1 MVHEKFTYKD
11 GKQYGPYLYEN
22 KRVDGKIVTSYVGK
36 QGQGTSMF
44 PKLMRFWLI
53 ILLCAFFLVGLFIW
67 VTGDTSTGQVSVE
80 FDPVF
85 IAGEPLAGTVKFL
98 VKEGELV
105 PQNARV
111 VLRNGNITKELF
123 LSEASVQAEL
133 LSGAFFAEGVT
144 LAGSGEGYGARGT
157 RTITPVLDFQL
168 LITASDEES
177 TSGGASLVA
186 EEIASEGEEADET
199 EETTSSLSSEERS
212 ILTGEVIIEDAFT
225 VEGKVSLDDSFSY
238 VLTSGQ
244 EATLVRGSVL
254 FNGTELQDDVIS
266 LERVGNQVRVETE
279 YVVEEEG
286 FGEAFLGDVAL
297 TLTLDLSS
305 FDFVAND
312 SSFSV
317 LLTYEGTTIASAS
330 KALNVASSSSSN
342 LSAADV
348 LAPAVF
354 GNLTGNLTNATETMV
369 NQTVFFLGTIPLQ
382 RIAPNGSLVLN
393 VSEYFSGAENLSFLG
408 EHLNASFDGFVLT
421 LTSEA
426 GFTGAT
432 RGSVIGWNESM
443 SASSNEFTILVSSGA
458 VSLTT
463 ARSRIKVDEP
473 VKWVTNV
480 SLAVAKN
487 VTITLPSLAE
497 NIRVVAQT
505 EEGVKEPLEVAS
517 LLTGEVVIELA
528 VEREFFLQRWVRA
541 LFKGITGN
549 VVDEAPVAEELTLA
563 LDEENA
569 DSYLVSYYTGAPTAS
584 EVRTSN
590 GKQITISGPDAVEYT
605 DVIAF
610 TTLDNTLPLA
620 DQATLSLVWHTFS
633 TEIGTTLKTVDEV
646 PLASITES
654 TEEEFFAFS
663 EEKTEKVAM
672 HLLEEGGFDTILT
685 SPSSE
690 ETVSTDEGDAST
702 FDSLLTG
709 NVIGDVS
716 LENVDETPS
725 TSSTL
730 AVTSIIQPV
739 PFDAY
744 DLDGDGNIDYLEWV
758 VPHLSNQS
766 FSLIFTSGNSST
778 PGNNVTFEGTGE
790 QQFSHLTIDNSAAPF
805 SNLLA
810 YYSFDND
817 NASTLFDFSPYN
829 KDMTFGGGALS
840 NSTNCLYGNCI
851 QLDGVETFASGSDTG
866 FPTGAQ
872 NRSISLWMRSS
883 AQSDMIAYYY
893 GTNEYS
899 KTVYL
904 GIYSDTSA
912 ECPNP
917 AGIYTAMIGT
927 NGVGTNAC
935 GTTAIN
941 DGEWH
946 HTAFVYNSVNWTIYI
961 DGVYSGFR
969 EISTN
974 TAVGGTAEIGRQI
987 GGGYYFNGNVEE
999 IMIINQTLTST
1010 QVSNIYKNQSVRYS
1024 SSGIQEVKSFNITSN
1039 VNQYNISLQNYHR
1052 EHGTNISVRVGTWD
1066 IANDYNTSDLGSPNG
1081 LVLYYNFDNSSALG
1095 ENQTLV
1101 VDRTAASNNGTL
1113 KNGASTTSDSV
1124 YGRALS
1130 LNGIDQNVFLRGKS
1144 LGLDAGIIDTLTFT
1158 AWVKHNDLEGID
1170 ISGDGLVTADNT
1182 GGWGIGLTSSGTI
1195 FLTNVGLT
1203 ATYSTGAITAGTWQF
1218 IAVTLNST
1226 NLTFY
1231 INGLMDSSHISYH
1244 GLSGDNGNYS
1254 IGGRD
1259 ISQAAY
1265 LDGKLD
1271 ELMVFNRSLTP
1282 TEVKELYVKGR
1293 ALWTYSAYQNI
1304 TARDSNDNWSL
1315 NNFTI
1320 PTTTTNVLPS
1330 FLLLSDSNKFYTP
1343 ILQATSTAP
1352 ANVTTENVATP
1363 TSCTYSGSGN
1373 WAVNASD
1380 NCTITSNVNLGK
1392 NNFSITGIGRF
1403 TLDGANISNYTKG
1416 YIAGSTGAN
1425 DVAVRVINRG
1435 KFVSS
1440 FVLGLLSLL
1449 GISLALPV
1457 LLHDL
1462 PSVITQTSLYSSQRV
1477 IGGIR

>member
-186 EEIASEGEEADET
+186 EEIASEGEEAITQETEETEEADET

-432 RGSVIGWNESM
+432 RGSVTGWNESM

-549 VVDEAPVAEELTLA
+549 VVDEAPIAEELTLA

-709 NVIGDVS
+709 NVIGDIS

-817 NASTLFDFSPYN
+817 NASTAFDFTSN
-829 KDMTFGGGALS
+829 NNDGLFKSGAVS
-840 NSTNCLYGNCI
+840 NATGCLYGSCLK
-851 QLDGVETFASGSDTG
+851 LDGVDD
-866 FPTGAQ
+866 
-872 NRSISLWMRSS
+872 SISSINLNLYDFS
-883 AQSDMIAYYY
+883 
-893 GTNEYS
+893 
-899 KTVYL
+899 L
-904 GIYSDTSA
+904 GITGYAWIYPRSLGGNVTVFDTPSRHLSLWVGSSFYGIGGTTTHYSPSEAFTTNSWQQVVITA
-912 ECPNP
+912 NAT
-917 AGIYTAMIGT
+917 AGYIYR
-927 NGVGTNAC
+927 NGVAIASDLEVGTSFTDVLEMGSNPS
-935 GTTAIN
+935 GGGIPFDGIIDEVMIFNQYLNSTLIN
-941 DGEWH
+941 D
-946 HTAFVYNSVNWTIYI
+946 
-961 DGVYSGFR
+961 
-969 EISTN
+969 
-974 TAVGGTAEIGRQI
+974 
-987 GGGYYFNGNVEE
+987 
-999 IMIINQTLTST
+999 L
-1010 QVSNIYKNQSVRYS
+1010 YKNQSVRYS

-1039 VNQYNISLQNYHR
+1039 VTQYNISLQNYHR

-1130 LNGIDQNVFLRGKS
+1130 LNGTDQNVFLRGKS
-1144 LGLDAGIIDTLTFT
+1144 LGVDAGIIDTLTFT

-1170 ISGDGLVTADNT
+1170 INGDGLVTADNT

-1231 INGLMDSSHISYH
+1231 INGLMDSNYISYH

-1254 IGGRD
+1254 IGARD

-1293 ALWTYSAYQNI
+1293 ALWTYSTYQNI

-1320 PTTTTNVLPS
+1320 PRTTTNVLPS

-1352 ANVTTENVATP
+1352 ANVTTGNVATP